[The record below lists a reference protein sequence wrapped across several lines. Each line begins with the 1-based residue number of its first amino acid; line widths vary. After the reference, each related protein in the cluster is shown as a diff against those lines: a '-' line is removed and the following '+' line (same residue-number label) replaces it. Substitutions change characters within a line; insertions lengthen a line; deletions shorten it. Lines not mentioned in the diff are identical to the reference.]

1 VSIKNIEN
9 MFFNTYIT
17 AKAYLNNER
26 EKGLLKSLKIPGLN
40 KAQVYFLSY
49 KGINH
54 LKTLGID
61 TTRQK
66 INIRESVHDLIVND
80 ILIWFIKNKGV
91 SYKTD
96 FMLRQ
101 ERGKVGQ
108 QTTIHRIPDLVIC
121 DKEGNLEL
129 IEYQAADKSKETILS
144 YIEDYQSYY
153 KNHHV
158 YFVVKKSKAEYY
170 NKIFSGQF
178 TGYFICAFDDEAGLE
193 VILKG

>member
-1 VSIKNIEN
+1 MNKEEAQEREKEILRFIYYSKIVSIKNIEN

-129 IEYQAADKSKETILS
+129 IEYQAADKSK
-144 YIEDYQSYY
+144 
-153 KNHHV
+153 
-158 YFVVKKSKAEYY
+158 
-170 NKIFSGQF
+170 
-178 TGYFICAFDDEAGLE
+178 
-193 VILKG
+193 